1 MGWYGHGMGWA
12 VLLFMGLACA
22 ALIGLVIWLI
32 VRSLPAINSPLRPGG
47 AESAGDILDKRFAR
61 GDIDE
66 TTYTTQRPALS
77 AAPGSRR

>member
-1 MGWYGHGMGWA
+1 MGWYGHGLGWA
-12 VLLFMGLACA
+12 VFLFMGLACA

-32 VRSLPAINSPLRPGG
+32 VRSLPAINSPLRSGG
-47 AESAGDILDKRFAR
+47 TESAGDILDKRFAR

-66 TTYTTQRPALS
+66 TTYTAQRPALS